1 MHRSPPQT
9 QAAGGDSRGGR
20 GRAASS
26 GGSRPPPSPPC
37 PGGEAPTP
45 PTPAPLPAAEPTA
58 PRCGAGPAG
67 EAGREGGREDP
78 GAPASPGS
86 RGGSHVA
93 PSREP
98 RQRRAG
104 TAGRPTPA
112 PAPLPPPRGYRGYR
126 LPPGSR
132 VRGPR
137 MPSPRSQHGAAAGA
151 PCAVRWAPVRPSP
164 GAAPSRPGSPGRGG
178 EQPGVFPLAVGKLRC
193 RDVSRQRPGEEKL
206 VEKEEAAPGA
216 AVVGRMEGAR
226 TRLLR
231 SAAF

>member
-1 MHRSPPQT
+1 MGLPQLP
-9 QAAGGDSRGGR
+9 
-20 GRAASS
+20 SS
-26 GGSRPPPSPPC
+26 NIAEEVATSLS
-37 PGGEAPTP
+37 TFVQ
-45 PTPAPLPAAEPTA
+45 TPA
-58 PRCGAGPAG
+58 RFAGMSSC
-67 EAGREGGREDP
+67 DM
-78 GAPASPGS
+78 S
-86 RGGSHVA
+86 
-93 PSREP
+93 
-98 RQRRAG
+98 
-104 TAGRPTPA
+104 
-112 PAPLPPPRGYRGYR
+112 
-126 LPPGSR
+126 
-132 VRGPR
+132 GPR